1 MDDPR
6 RHSLEHRVR
15 FDECDAD
22 GIVRPSALLRAMQ
35 DLAWRHSAAT
45 GYDRAWYQEHGV
57 TWLVRF
63 VDLQVGVPI
72 HSGETIR
79 LTTHIVGWRRVWARR
94 RTEVERVQDGDRPE
108 RGDRPEGADR
118 REGADRPEGGVAV
131 ATATIDWVLIDAAG
145 RPARV
150 PAGIAER
157 FTDGAPTFTPGRVTL
172 PEPPANAAARSWD
185 VGIRDL
191 DPMRHVNNAT
201 YLDQVDE
208 ALAASA
214 GALTGPHPP
223 VRYLVEYLRPAL
235 PHQVIT
241 ISHWPTD
248 AGTAVRFRAPDGTE
262 LVRALVGRRHPR
274 GGLFTSG
281 APIARDLDDA
291 LDGFGEH

>member
-1 MDDPR
+1 MDDPH
-6 RHSLEHRVR
+6 RHSLDHRVR

-35 DLAWRHSAAT
+35 DLAWQHSDAT
-45 GYDRAWYQEHGV
+45 GYDRAWYQEHGL

-63 VDLQVGVPI
+63 VDLQVDVPI

-79 LTTHIVGWRRVWARR
+79 LTTHIAGWRRVWARR

-108 RGDRPEGADR
+108 RGDRPES
-118 REGADRPEGGVAV
+118 GVAV

-157 FTDGAPTFTPGRVTL
+157 FADGAPTFTPGRVIL
-172 PEPPANAAARSWD
+172 SEQPADAVARSWE
-185 VGIRDL
+185 VGVRDL

-208 ALAASA
+208 ALAAST

-235 PHQVIT
+235 PHQIVT
-241 ISHWPTD
+241 LGHWTVD
-248 AGTAVRFRAPDGTE
+248 GEAMVRFATPDGAE
-262 LVRALVGRRHPR
+262 LVRALVGRRHPH
-274 GGLFTSG
+274 GGLFASG
-281 APIARDLDDA
+281 APIAHDLDDA